1 MWAPSTFRRAG
12 GIPVAIRAFI
22 LGGILIGL
30 WLGLRLTGLEGRVRT
45 VTWLAIAVP
54 PLRMASGRV
63 AVRAIRRLRDLP
75 PARRRLPDAVGG
87 RRAAGRLRAAGRSGR
102 RARRR
107 PRRARRSSSAVWRS
121 QRARRSPCL
130 ERARDR
136 RPPRRDRDRRA
147 DHERPAGG
155 RNAEHRD
162 QKPSPGDDPRLRRA
176 AVAHPPRT
184 VAPAATGLCA
194 PSRCIRLTAFSS
206 RGGSRLG
213 LRLHARPR
221 DDLPPNRLH
230 LDVDVHAVAHHHAAG
245 LEHHVPIPEWPGSIS
260 NRSSAI
266 LTAPLPSRTS
276 RKGGTGGRFRNRA
289 VTYWG
294 AEAVMAK

>member
-1 MWAPSTFRRAG
+1 MLAPSTFRRAG

-30 WLGLRLTGLEGRVRT
+30 WLGLRRTGLEGRVRT

-54 PLRMASGRV
+54 LFAWHL
-63 AVRAIRRLRDLP
+63 AVWQFA
-75 PARRRLPDAVGG
+75 
-87 RRAAGRLRAAGRSGR
+87 RSGGFESR
-102 RARRR
+102 WSVAGAMVA
-107 PRRARRSSSAVWRS
+107 PIPFAISVPLLIWIPALWRS

-184 VAPAATGLCA
+184 VAPAATALCA
-194 PSRCIRLTAFSS
+194 P
-206 RGGSRLG
+206 
-213 LRLHARPR
+213 
-221 DDLPPNRLH
+221 
-230 LDVDVHAVAHHHAAG
+230 
-245 LEHHVPIPEWPGSIS
+245 
-260 NRSSAI
+260 
-266 LTAPLPSRTS
+266 
-276 RKGGTGGRFRNRA
+276 
-289 VTYWG
+289 
-294 AEAVMAK
+294 